1 MTTLYTIGFAG
12 WGAEAFF
19 TALQEAGIRRM
30 LDIRLN
36 NVSQLAGFAKRD
48 DLRYFLRE
56 LCDADYAH
64 IPDLAPSKELLKGYR
79 DGSIDWPGYVAIYAG
94 LLQERRALDQVR
106 LAELPGACL
115 LCSEHV
121 PDQCHR
127 RLVAEAL
134 AERWPA
140 LQVVHLV

>member
-19 TALQEAGIRRM
+19 EALRDAGVRRI

-36 NVSQLAGFAKRD
+36 NTSQLAGFAKRD

-56 LCDADYAH
+56 LCGADYAH
-64 IPDLAPSKELLKGYR
+64 IPELAPSKELLKGYR
-79 DGSIDWPGYVAIYAG
+79 DGTIDWTGYEAIYAE
-94 LLQERRALDQVR
+94 LVHERQSLDR
-106 LAELPGACL
+106 LVLHDLDGACL
-115 LCSEHV
+115 LCSEHQ

-140 LQVVHLV
+140 LQVVHLM